1 VLRCSEASGSSQCYD
16 RLATSH
22 SSKSWAAFICEGAAF
37 PYPVVCVVQGLCTYT
52 AVGVD
57 AAGLVSA
64 DDVVAALTPNTV
76 LVTIMHSNNE
86 VRGCLLQGQAGLL
99 LTTEYCAC
107 HELVAC

>member
-1 VLRCSEASGSSQCYD
+1 ML
-16 RLATSH
+16 
-22 SSKSWAAFICEGAAF
+22 SWCA
-37 PYPVVCVVQGLCTYT
+37 VQGLCTYT

-86 VRGCLLQGQAGLL
+86 VRGSLHKGTARLV
-99 LTTEYCAC
+99 LTVC
-107 HELVAC
+107 

>member
-1 VLRCSEASGSSQCYD
+1 
-16 RLATSH
+16 
-22 SSKSWAAFICEGAAF
+22 
-37 PYPVVCVVQGLCTYT
+37 VQGLCTYT

-86 VRGCLLQGQAGLL
+86 VRGRFPTGTASLMLTVLQMHPLMGRHV
-99 LTTEYCAC
+99 TDCR
-107 HELVAC
+107 